1 MACLQP
7 GQGVEATGLTLPVRL
22 GEVALALED
31 IVPRLVNAAGCVDG
45 CRAAVAIVDR
55 IESCG
60 AEPMQFESMPD
71 AASPIIPL
79 EGDESTAAILDSWL
93 AKGTV
98 LGDDGSYSVFV
109 VFLEVIRKPLQ
120 GSWTANSVTVLGT
133 KQSVRGLLEELEFE
147 AALVNA

>member
-31 IVPRLVNAAGCVDG
+31 IVPRLVNAAGCVEG
-45 CRAAVAIVDR
+45 CRAVVAIVDR

-71 AASPIIPL
+71 AAGPIMPL

-98 LGDDGSYSVFV
+98 LGEDGAYSVFV
-109 VFLEVIRKPLQ
+109 VFMDVMRRPLQ
-120 GSWTANSVTVLGT
+120 GSWTASSVTVLGT
-133 KQSVRGLLEELEFE
+133 KQSVGALLEELEFE
-147 AALVNA
+147 AVCA

>member
-1 MACLQP
+1 MACLQA
-7 GQGVEATGLTLPVRL
+7 GQGVEATGLLLPVRL

-45 CRAAVAIVDR
+45 CRAVVSIVDR

-71 AASPIIPL
+71 AASPIMPL
-79 EGDESTAAILDSWL
+79 EGDDSTAALLDSWL

-98 LGDDGSYSVFV
+98 LGDDGSYAVFV
-109 VFLEVIRKPLQ
+109 VFLEVMRRPLQ
-120 GSWTANSVTVLGT
+120 GSWTANSVTLLGT
-133 KQSVRGLLEELEFE
+133 KQSVAALIEELELE
-147 AALVNA
+147 AVCV